1 MGKRGLPV
9 GLDFSTPEQPVPA
22 DEGIGLDHH
31 HRHPSIEQPADRGH
45 QPSGSVVGPV
55 RFDLPLL
62 EELQLLPQERKR
74 RNRRKVST
82 FAGFVVGEDAL
93 ARSYQ
98 GTSGSVEEKS
108 QIQALDR
115 TQPLLAMRPG
125 QVKRRTHD
133 YARHGMTCLF
143 AALDVK
149 TRKIIGEYHRR
160 PTSGATAPC
169 PVVARPGESLP
180 E

>member
-1 MGKRGLPV
+1 MKVSGLTTTIAIRQSNSPLTAAINHLAASSARC
-9 GLDFSTPEQPVPA
+9 GLTFLSWKN
-22 DEGIGLDHH
+22 
-31 HRHPSIEQPADRGH
+31 SK
-45 QPSGSVVGPV
+45 
-55 RFDLPLL
+55 
-62 EELQLLPQERKR
+62 LLPQERKR
-74 RNRRKVST
+74 RNRRKGST